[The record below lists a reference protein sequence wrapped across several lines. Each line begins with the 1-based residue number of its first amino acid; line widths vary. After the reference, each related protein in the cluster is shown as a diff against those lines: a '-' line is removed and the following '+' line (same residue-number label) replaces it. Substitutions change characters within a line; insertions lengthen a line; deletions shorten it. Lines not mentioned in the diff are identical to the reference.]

1 MVEHQKKVPPKA
13 VRGITVATREEPL
26 KSDNY
31 ASVAQLAGGRRFKIV
46 TVWVRIPLEVP
57 IAGARLCD
65 LKSSLTDRSDARM
78 SSSLD
83 VIKKISYNNITKDEE
98 RKLAIMNFDSFEE
111 NIQVEEIIPEEY
123 EEWLR
128 FCQSDTEEDPFIDID
143 SMEDL
148 FEIS

>member
-1 MVEHQKKVPPKA
+1 
-13 VRGITVATREEPL
+13 
-26 KSDNY
+26 
-31 ASVAQLAGGRRFKIV
+31 
-46 TVWVRIPLEVP
+46 
-57 IAGARLCD
+57 
-65 LKSSLTDRSDARM
+65 M

-83 VIKKISYNNITKDEE
+83 VIKKISYNDITKDEE

-128 FCQSDTEEDPFIDID
+128 FCQSDTEEDPFADID